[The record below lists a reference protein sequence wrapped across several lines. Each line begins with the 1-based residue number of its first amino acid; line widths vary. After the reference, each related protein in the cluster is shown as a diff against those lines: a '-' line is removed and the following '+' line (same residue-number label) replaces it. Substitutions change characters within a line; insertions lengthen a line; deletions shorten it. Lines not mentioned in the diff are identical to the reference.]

1 MQTIIHFNETQQFQF
16 LWFKIP
22 LLQMGYPST
31 SRTKLRMGHS
41 SKGCSTKHV
50 QNGFSGDVVDKQ
62 SLSCPVLLVRVTHIF
77 YFDWAG
83 IQNADEN
90 VKIML
95 QQMTKGMAV
104 PTVLSC
110 LLPGAVCRELCP
122 ARSGLLPQED
132 LLTSK
137 WCLPFFLPFS
147 SLDWLSWEPWVMS
160 KV

>member
-1 MQTIIHFNETQQFQF
+1 MKPNSSSSCGSRVLCCRWGTHPPHLLTTTLVLNTI
-16 LWFKIP
+16 P
-22 LLQMGYPST
+22 
-31 SRTKLRMGHS
+31 RTKLRMGHS

-104 PTVLSC
+104 PTVLIHIS
-110 LLPGAVCRELCP
+110 
-122 ARSGLLPQED
+122 D
-132 LLTSK
+132 LLVLKHKHNLNPSYQ
-137 WCLPFFLPFS
+137 WIGSFPLFRAQIFYHNLCFYFDRS
-147 SLDWLSWEPWVMS
+147 
-160 KV
+160 